1 MTGGR
6 AGVPLGGP
14 GKPTP
19 THQNTEPAAPLFL
32 LGRFLFRVFFRL
44 ANRWQVTGREQ
55 VPETGGVL
63 LIANHTS
70 YADPPIVGSACP
82 RPVHFMA
89 KAELFRIPILGFLI
103 KRTHAFPVKRG
114 GSDMAALRRGV
125 RLLKEGKVLLI
136 FPEGTRSPD
145 GKMLPLETGAAF
157 IALSSGAQVV
167 PVGVDGADRV
177 LPPGSPIVRPARLRV
192 AFGPPLHLNDLS
204 GGRVTREAMQLATDR
219 MAAALRQLLPES
231 RW

>member
-1 MTGGR
+1 MSAEADRKVKTKTDPR
-6 AGVPLGGP
+6 R
-14 GKPTP
+14 
-19 THQNTEPAAPLFL
+19 AAPLFL
-32 LGRFLFRVFFRL
+32 LGRFLFRCFFRL
-44 ANRWQVTGREQ
+44 VNRWEVGGREH
-55 VPETGGVL
+55 VPKRGGVL

-89 KAELFRIPILGFLI
+89 KAELFRIPVLGFLI

-125 RLLKEGKVLLI
+125 RLLKEGRVLLI

-157 IALSSGAQVV
+157 IALASGAQVV

-177 LPPGSPIVRPARLRV
+177 LPPRSPIVRPAKLRV
-192 AFGPPLHLNDLS
+192 RLGPPVPLDDLR
-204 GGRVTREAMQLATDR
+204 GERVTRDVLQIATDR
-219 MAAALRQLLPES
+219 MAASLKKLLPES
-231 RW
+231 RR